1 MLDRFYLR
9 IRAEAHRKE
18 KSREVIFHD
27 RSEVSPKIRGWRQH
41 FFESGGNENPVF
53 RNHGVKRSD
62 LVSHEHHNGRRNR
75 NQREN
80 PSPVL
85 PFHSQKKHTGENE
98 RKGDRFLLGLPGN
111 PSGQSD

>member
-1 MLDRFYLR
+1 MAGGIATSGR
-9 IRAEAHRKE
+9 IHRQSFRSIRR
-18 KSREVIFHD
+18 KSTPARTSGRVIASCLVCQATHPA
-27 RSEVSPKIRGWRQH
+27 S
-41 FFESGGNENPVF
+41 
-53 RNHGVKRSD
+53 SD
-62 LVSHEHHNGRRNR
+62 LNGRRNR

-85 PFHSQKKHTGENE
+85 PFHSQKEHTGENE